1 AQSDYI
7 RQRSQYRH
15 NDGSLPG
22 RRSHNK
28 VQYEA
33 AKQEHDNSSQH
44 GSHMGQGLSNH
55 IYYRVDDISGLHHH
69 TDAGSKSHLHHTWN
83 NSLCSVLKG
92 FRDFI
97 AVHSGQESGGNG
109 DHQHHGR
116 HHILSPVQG
125 YGAPYEKSESTK
137 GQNHDY
143 KVNPSQLYIEI
154 RMIDSLKTFHIR
166 SVQQAFCFIF
176 HNPAG
181 VANGIDI

>member
-1 AQSDYI
+1 MM
-7 RQRSQYRH
+7 
-15 NDGSLPG
+15 
-22 RRSHNK
+22 
-28 VQYEA
+28 A
-33 AKQEHDNSSQH
+33 ACPEEEVTTKFSTKQPNRNMIIAAS
-44 GSHMGQGLSNH
+44 MGVIWEQGLSNH

-83 NSLCSVLKG
+83 NPFAPFLK
-92 FRDFI
+92 DFAI
-97 AVHSGQESGGNG
+97 LSPFIPDRNPEAMATISIMA
-109 DHQHHGR
+109 R

-166 SVQQAFCFIF
+166 SVQQALCFIF

-181 VANGIDI
+181 VANGIDK